1 MKLYTHRYNSS
12 MEIVRDSLTIGGDPD
27 NWIKKVRHA
36 DEYYMQCGMLSGI
49 EHPTGAKETFVWEAN
64 KARIE
69 DRFYNTENSVFRITE
84 ELDGKDGIYTMGG
97 LRIKEINII
106 ENGECKLKEPSNMER
121 RKTALALRPY
131 EMESTTSCAPKPRFM
146 TIS

>member
-1 MKLYTHRYNSS
+1 
-12 MEIVRDSLTIGGDPD
+12 
-27 NWIKKVRHA
+27 
-36 DEYYMQCGMLSGI
+36 MLSNI
-49 EHPTGAKETFVWEAN
+49 EHPTGAKEAFVWEAN

-69 DRFYNTENSVFRITE
+69 DRFFDTGNSVFRITE
-84 ELDGKDGIYTMGG
+84 ELDGKDGIYIMGG

-121 RKTALALRPY
+121 RKTVLELRLY
-131 EMESTTSCAPKPRFM
+131 ETASTTLYVPKPRFM

>member
-69 DRFYNTENSVFRITE
+69 DRFYDTEIVRSESLMNWKER
-84 ELDGKDGIYTMGG
+84 MGY
-97 LRIKEINII
+97 IQWED
-106 ENGECKLKEPSNMER
+106 
-121 RKTALALRPY
+121 
-131 EMESTTSCAPKPRFM
+131 
-146 TIS
+146 